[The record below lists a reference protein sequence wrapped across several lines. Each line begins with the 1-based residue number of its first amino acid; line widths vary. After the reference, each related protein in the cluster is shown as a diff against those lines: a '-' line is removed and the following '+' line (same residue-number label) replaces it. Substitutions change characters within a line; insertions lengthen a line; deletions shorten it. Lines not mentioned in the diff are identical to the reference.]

1 MHRSAYVVPILLVSI
16 AACAGTT
23 KTAEGGASESAVPAG
38 VVEQYTVLA
47 EEVSDRGG
55 SVTKN
60 GWTVD
65 YIVEAAEPWFERN
78 ESGAREFR
86 EPRADETHHLEIIPR
101 EESSGRIVP
110 DVPIT
115 LEVIDADGTVV
126 EKQKLNFYYSTFYHY
141 ANNFHVA
148 KEGTYSLRASIG
160 SPGFR
165 RHGERTEP
173 PALSKGVSVTFKN
186 VEFTND

>member
-1 MHRSAYVVPILLVSI
+1 MHRSAYVVPLLLMSI
-16 AACAGTT
+16 AACGG
-23 KTAEGGASESAVPAG
+23 TAESADGGGRDAEVPAG

-47 EEVSDRGG
+47 QEVADRGG

-78 ESGAREFR
+78 RSGATEFR
-86 EPRADETHHLEIIPR
+86 EPRAGETHHLEIIPR
-101 EESSGRIVP
+101 EKSSGRIVP

-115 LEVIDADGTVV
+115 LEVIDADGKVV
-126 EKQKLNFYYSTFYHY
+126 EKQKLSFYHSTFYHY

-160 SPGFR
+160 SPAFR

-173 PALSKGVSVTFKN
+173 PALSEGVTVTFTN
-186 VEFTND
+186 VEFSNG